1 MYGGGSHVAASIV
14 FVTFIIAIAV
24 ETCFMSLIKGHVTY
38 WNLTLTRPQARARI
52 PHPPKY
58 HH

>member
-1 MYGGGSHVAASIV
+1 MYGGGSHVADSIV
-14 FVTFIIAIAV
+14 FVTLIIAITV
-24 ETCFMSLIKGHVTY
+24 ETCFMSLIQGHVTY